1 MLSAQ
6 QHQLILWC
14 IRWFNSIYYVFF
26 AGCRHQRAWRKVDWV
41 ERVAQCCRCWPGCCC
56 FHFSFN
62 CKCCSCFLVLVLYAV
77 LIDEVVVA
85 ILVEGPA
92 ICFAGCLSLLYFF
105 KLKEPFPSFSRW
117 KLWSSWCPAEPM
129 WTTAP
134 STIRTHP
141 LFILLWPSFMLK

>member
-14 IRWFNSIYYVFF
+14 IRWFDSIYYVFF

-41 ERVAQCCRCWPGCCC
+41 ERLAQRCRCRPGC
-56 FHFSFN
+56 FVVFIIHSIVN

-92 ICFAGCLSLLYFF
+92 ICFAG
-105 KLKEPFPSFSRW
+105 
-117 KLWSSWCPAEPM
+117 WSS
-129 WTTAP
+129 
-134 STIRTHP
+134 
-141 LFILLWPSFMLK
+141 LFLAVQDSSIGDIVSQSVSH